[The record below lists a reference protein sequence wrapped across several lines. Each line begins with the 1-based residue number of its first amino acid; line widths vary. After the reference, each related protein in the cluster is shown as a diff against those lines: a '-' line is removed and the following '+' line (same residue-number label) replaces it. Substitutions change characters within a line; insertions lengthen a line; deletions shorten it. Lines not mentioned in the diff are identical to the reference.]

1 MLAAMGA
8 RIAGEGLAVRI
19 ERGPLRAQSMRVPND
34 FSAAAFWMVAACVHP
49 DAEIRLTGVGIN
61 PTRTGLL
68 DALRMMGADVAVEEE
83 RVVGGEPV
91 ADVVARS
98 SRLEGI
104 EADGDL
110 VLRAVDEVPALAVA
124 AAFAQGTTV
133 IRDAEELR
141 VKESDRI
148 ATVAT
153 QLAALGARVQEHA
166 DGMTIEG
173 GGKLGGGEVASFG
186 DHRLAMAM
194 AAAALAGGG
203 DVRIAGADAASVSY
217 PAFWDDLDS
226 ISV

>member
-1 MLAAMGA
+1 VT
-8 RIAGEGLAVRI
+8 RDGLAVRI

-68 DALRMMGADVAVEEE
+68 DALRMMRGDVSVEEE

-91 ADVVARS
+91 SDIVARS

-104 EADGDL
+104 EAGGDL
-110 VLRAVDEVPALAVA
+110 VLRAMDEIPALAVA
-124 AAFAQGTTV
+124 AAFARGTTV

-148 ATVAT
+148 ATVAA

-173 GGKLGGGEVASFG
+173 GKLAGGEVASFG

-203 DVRIAGADAASVSY
+203 DVRIGGAEAASVSY
-217 PAFWDDLDS
+217 PSFWDDLAAVS
-226 ISV
+226 GG